1 MNISNHRYTY
11 LLISCRR
18 SGTTYLRKKRA
29 CSVLLRCSR
38 IAISSFTEKE
48 GFHTWHILK
57 ELRPGGRLLWKTG
70 GPPRC
75 KKIEGEK
82 VTLPL
87 QSLKTR
93 RVPRCSATLNVR
105 THFISCSLIALLFDH
120 FMKGKWIRRKKP
132 PGNGT
137 FIGIGRLRVHRKWYL
152 ESSSN
157 AASEGIINKGP
168 HTASW
173 IKSTLIGN
181 GYLM

>member
-120 FMKGKWIRRKKP
+120 FMKGKWIRRKKTT
-132 PGNGT
+132 G
-137 FIGIGRLRVHRKWYL
+137 KWYFPW
-152 ESSSN
+152 N
-157 AASEGIINKGP
+157 RKV
-168 HTASW
+168 
-173 IKSTLIGN
+173 KSTQKMILGILFECSFWRNNKQRATHSFMDG
-181 GYLM
+181 